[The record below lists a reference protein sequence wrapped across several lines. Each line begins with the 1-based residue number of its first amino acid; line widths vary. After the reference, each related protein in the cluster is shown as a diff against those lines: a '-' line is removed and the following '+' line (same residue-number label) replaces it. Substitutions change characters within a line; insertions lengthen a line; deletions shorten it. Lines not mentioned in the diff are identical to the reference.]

1 MLNWFRRLIDRRRE
15 RKAAVKKA
23 QLALELKR
31 EHARAAARRRRER
44 ERAFTLEQ
52 ARQVMSGTFVIADI
66 ETTGFSARHE
76 ILEIAAIRVAPA
88 GEVLDEFSMLVRIQ
102 GTVPAQITALTGIRD
117 EHVRHCGRPLAEALA
132 RFIAFCDRQ
141 PVFCHN
147 APFDA
152 RFLQAAAR
160 RVDLLFD
167 NDVYCSL
174 KVARAAWPQ
183 LRSHKLDAL
192 ANYVDAPAP
201 THRGLDDVHTTK
213 HVLFSAVGLPALAF
227 AVYGHSLITQE
238 TCEHF

>member
-1 MLNWFRRLIDRRRE
+1 VYDLTGFSVIVDDKEAWAGRHWKRSLENNAHTVGASGQALYQPSCPIAVRISPTATYASREAKGLSDAVTCTCESPTRTWIHRIGHNKRRAVQMLNWFRRLIDRRRE

-132 RFIAFCDRQ
+132 RFIAFCDR
-141 PVFCHN
+141 
-147 APFDA
+147 
-152 RFLQAAAR
+152 
-160 RVDLLFD
+160 
-167 NDVYCSL
+167 
-174 KVARAAWPQ
+174 
-183 LRSHKLDAL
+183 
-192 ANYVDAPAP
+192 
-201 THRGLDDVHTTK
+201 
-213 HVLFSAVGLPALAF
+213 
-227 AVYGHSLITQE
+227 
-238 TCEHF
+238 